1 MREAVHMFCSISDDP
16 VLTSQER
23 HAINAGRWF
32 STLSPTLRHDI
43 LRHARVV
50 RHEDGERLL
59 QCGDIPKVWIAC
71 AQGALQMCA
80 TSSAGRPV
88 IRDHVEPG
96 QWLGVL
102 DLFDQRP
109 ADHELCA
116 RGDTTTLQVSRD
128 ALLQIL
134 MQHQELYLALL
145 RLNDE
150 STQRLLSRV
159 DDLKT
164 LGLRQRLA
172 KQLLEWTQKYGMAD
186 DCGVRITLRLAQH
199 ELGQLLG
206 ASRQRVNEQ
215 IKLLERQSTIRVDAG
230 ALVVCDADALRR
242 VSLEDAALA
251 A

>member
-1 MREAVHMFCSISDDP
+1 MLRFVPNEP
-16 VLTSQER
+16 VLTSEER
-23 HAINAGRWF
+23 QAINGGRWF
-32 STLSPTLRHDI
+32 ASLSPTLRHDI

-50 RHEDGERLL
+50 RHADGERLVT
-59 QCGDIPKVWIAC
+59 CGEMPNTWVAC
-71 AQGALQMCA
+71 ARGALQMCA
-80 TSSAGRPV
+80 TTTSGRPV

-102 DLFDQRP
+102 DLFEQGP
-109 ADHELCA
+109 ADHDLCA
-116 RGDTTTLQVSRD
+116 RGHTTTLQVPRQ
-128 ALLQIL
+128 ALQDIL
-134 MQHQELYLALL
+134 FQHRELYVALL

-150 STQRLLSRV
+150 NTQRLMSRV

-172 KQLLEWTQKYGMAD
+172 KQLLEWAQKYGMAD
-186 DCGVRITLRLAQH
+186 TSGIRITLRLAQH

-215 IKLLERQSTIRVDAG
+215 IKLLERQSAIRVDAG
-230 ALVVCDADALRR
+230 ALVVCNAEVLRR
-242 VSLEDAALA
+242 VSLEEAVLA